1 MFLNRWSSIVT
12 RQPCIPVLPHVTP
25 GPLPVA
31 VSLSFDKSHLASWK
45 SLKLSHKKRQLQ
57 QAVLLV
63 NLACTIK
70 ILKRLT
76 DQLILWYFEE
86 TILGPHTPLVIVS
99 IAFPFPPPPRHV
111 LFRFGQVVS
120 HGGSFAVS
128 SLKHGGDPVGPV
140 SRFWGEF
147 WLGLEA
153 FAKSRHVS
161 FLFWSQKRSTRT
173 RELSVQRGE
182 GLWKFHYI

>member
-31 VSLSFDKSHLASWK
+31 VSLSFDKNHLASWK

-63 NLACTIK
+63 NLACTNK

-99 IAFPFPPPPRHV
+99 IAFPFPPPPARPFSVRPSSFPWRQFRSVVVETRWGSRRARQPFLRWV
-111 LFRFGQVVS
+111 LVGV
-120 HGGSFAVS
+120 GGICQIS
-128 SLKHGGDPVGPV
+128 SC
-140 SRFWGEF
+140 F
-147 WLGLEA
+147 
-153 FAKSRHVS
+153 VS
-161 FLFWSQKRSTRT
+161 FLNTK
-173 RELSVQRGE
+173 
-182 GLWKFHYI
+182 KINKN